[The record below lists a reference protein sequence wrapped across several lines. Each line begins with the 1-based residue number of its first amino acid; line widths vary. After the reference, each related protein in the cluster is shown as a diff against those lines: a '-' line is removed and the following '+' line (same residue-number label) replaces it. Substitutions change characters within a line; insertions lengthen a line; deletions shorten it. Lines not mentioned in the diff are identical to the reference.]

1 MHHEDLSSGEEVLS
15 GGRLTAGV
23 VRIGNTVRRP
33 VQSSSHFAA
42 RLLIHLAK
50 AGFNG
55 APRFLGR
62 DDRDRDILSF
72 IPGWVPAK
80 FQKFENDQIH
90 IAGQL
95 LQRFHAATA
104 DSDLVKEGQVVCHRD
119 PGPNNVVF
127 QEGRPYAFIDFDLAA
142 PGVPLEDIGY
152 MAWTWCISSRPD
164 RGPVACQAEQIRLL
178 ADAYG
183 LGPSDRKGILQ
194 SVLKQQ
200 ELNVH
205 FWKTYRADKPGT
217 APTSSEEIQQRIDWT
232 DREMTYTQANQAV
245 FVRALV

>member
-1 MHHEDLSSGEEVLS
+1 M
-15 GGRLTAGV
+15 
-23 VRIGNTVRRP
+23 
-33 VQSSSHFAA
+33 
-42 RLLIHLAK
+42 
-50 AGFNG
+50 
-55 APRFLGR
+55 
-62 DDRDRDILSF
+62 
-72 IPGWVPAK
+72 
-80 FQKFENDQIH
+80 
-90 IAGQL
+90 
-95 LQRFHAATA
+95 
-104 DSDLVKEGQVVCHRD
+104 CHRD

-142 PGVPLEDIGY
+142 PGAPLEDIGY
-152 MAWTWCISSRPD
+152 MA
-164 RGPVACQAEQIRLL
+164 
-178 ADAYG
+178 
-183 LGPSDRKGILQ
+183 